1 VAEVKVRVT
10 AQNEVRTGLQQA
22 LNDAKQF
29 GQEATRSVTI
39 DEQAAMA
46 PIRKMQ
52 SALAEASKVSGPQL
66 SDQQAVKVALEATG
80 LQQLEDL
87 KAALAEA
94 DNKVLTVAL
103 EASGLSTAEELRDA
117 LAQAQ
122 DKTVSLALEATGL
135 ASVEELRA
143 ALDSADNKVV
153 ELALEATGL
162 SGAEE
167 LRAALDQAQNK
178 SVELALEATGL
189 PDAKA
194 LQDAIRAAEN
204 KTVELALQATGFS
217 DVQQLQGAIDAVE
230 SKTIEVAA
238 ENERALAPLREV
250 QAKLREI
257 REQAGQ
263 PIQAPA
269 IDTSSQEQLAS
280 ANVRGAAAI
289 RGLATDLANASGPA
303 QIFEAIIRRISTAMG
318 GLIAAT
324 AGFAIGSIIAK
335 TLREAA
341 DGVEE
346 LANKSQALQTSFA
359 NLSAPTTSFDQL
371 SSAIRGAADEIK
383 ALQDANQKLQSGIGF
398 QLADYASSFDLST
411 AANQATESGVNSA
424 RINLASAI
432 SAAASRELELA
443 QARTDEERKL
453 ISLQAARQDLLNQA
467 RAADAASGGAPRG
480 GRLSVEGELERLF
493 AAQDASGAAQAEA
506 SLQAQADKQRAI
518 NEDNRRSLEERLA
531 KEKEIQNA
539 LAGVEG
545 AKAELERENSL
556 RRSEDLAAQ
565 IASNNE
571 RAAAAAEA
579 EEKARQRLAQ
589 QAADLTRANDER
601 GLDSSTLLARRQA
614 DLAGVRD
621 EDFDNTSEAD
631 IRRQQIRAE
640 ILRLEE
646 AITAER
652 ERQSAAEESEQRAV
666 TAAQERQAAEQKSAQ
681 DAVTN
686 LRRLGQTPAER
697 RASIEQE
704 SSDLIERARSL
715 APDDFAGAQEVA
727 AEAGRISSELR
738 GLEPGEFGGASD
750 LQRVGLA
757 SREFFN
763 TADDKTEKAVNRA
776 NDLVKR
782 VVAIL
787 ENSDGLYIGR
797 N

>member
-1 VAEVKVRVT
+1 MAEVKVRVT
-10 AQNEVRTGLQQA
+10 AQNETRTGLQQA
-22 LNDAKQF
+22 LSDAKQF

-52 SALAEASKVSGPQL
+52 AALADASKASGPQL
-66 SDQQAVKVALEATG
+66 SEQQSVA
-80 LQQLEDL
+80 
-87 KAALAEA
+87 
-94 DNKVLTVAL
+94 
-103 EASGLSTAEELRDA
+103 
-117 LAQAQ
+117 
-122 DKTVSLALEATGL
+122 
-135 ASVEELRA
+135 
-143 ALDSADNKVV
+143 
-153 ELALEATGL
+153 
-162 SGAEE
+162 
-167 LRAALDQAQNK
+167 
-178 SVELALEATGL
+178 
-189 PDAKA
+189 
-194 LQDAIRAAEN
+194 
-204 KTVELALQATGFS
+204 
-217 DVQQLQGAIDAVE
+217 
-230 SKTIEVAA
+230 VAA
-238 ENERALAPLREV
+238 ENEAALAPLREI

-303 QIFEAIIRRISTAMG
+303 QIFEAVIRRISTAFG

-341 DGVEE
+341 AGVED

-453 ISLQAARQDLLNQA
+453 ISLQSARQDLLNQG

-480 GRLSVEGELERLF
+480 GRLSVEGELARLF

-545 AKAELERENSL
+545 AKAELEREQSL
-556 RRSEDLAAQ
+556 ARSEALAAQ

-571 RAAAAAEA
+571 RAADAAEA

-589 QAADLTRANDER
+589 QAADLTRANEER
-601 GLDSSTLLARRQA
+601 NLDPSTLLARRQA

-631 IRRQQIRAE
+631 IRRQQITAE
-640 ILRLEE
+640 ILRLED
-646 AITAER
+646 AITAE
-652 ERQSAAEESEQRAV
+652 
-666 TAAQERQAAEQKSAQ
+666 QERQAAAQESAQ
-681 DAVTN
+681 KAITD
-686 LRRLGQTPAER
+686 LRRLGQSPAER
-697 RASIEQE
+697 RAAIEQE
-704 SSDLIERARSL
+704 TTDLLGRARSL

-782 VVAIL
+782 VVTIL